1 MQVACLCPTDTFDY
15 ASIIEEIVRERTGED
30 ADFSRFRP
38 HRDEIPESL
47 EWDAV
52 VVTGSEYHVYD
63 RQRWVE
69 ASELFLRF
77 ALESETPVLGI
88 CYGHQLL
95 ADTLG
100 GVVAEMDEREMG
112 YREVAVTDRGRAS
125 GLFDGLDERF
135 RSFSSHLDHVRELPD
150 EAHVLAENEYGV
162 QAFRSGRFPAWG
174 IQFHPEYSR
183 EMADELLSNKD
194 MGEDERKAI
203 RSTFTDDNVA
213 AAERSRR
220 VFDAFF
226 ERV

>member
-1 MQVACLCPTDTFDY
+1 MQVACLCPTDTFEY
-15 ASIIEEIVRERTGED
+15 GSIIEDIVRERTGED
-30 ADFSRFRP
+30 VEFVPFRP

-47 EWDAV
+47 DWDAV

-77 ALESETPVLGI
+77 ALESDIPALGI

-100 GVVAEMDEREMG
+100 GVVAEMEEREMG
-112 YREVAVTDRGRAS
+112 YREVTVTDRGRAS
-125 GLFDGLDERF
+125 GLFGGLGERF
-135 RSFSSHLDHVRELPD
+135 RSFSSHLDHVRELPE
-150 EAHVLAENEYGV
+150 EAYVLAENEYGV

-183 EMADELLSNKD
+183 EMAEELLSNKD
-194 MGEDERKAI
+194 MSEDEREAV
-203 RSTFTDDNVA
+203 RSTFTEGNVA
-213 AAERSRR
+213 AAERSRAI
-220 VFDAFF
+220 FDTFF

>member
-1 MQVACLCPTDTFDY
+1 MQVACLCPTDTFEY
-15 ASIIEEIVRERTGED
+15 GSIIEEIVRERTGQET
-30 ADFSRFRP
+30 DFTAFRP

-47 EWDAV
+47 DWDAV

-112 YREVAVTDRGRAS
+112 YREVAVTDRGWGS
-125 GLFDGLDERF
+125 GLFEGLDERF
-135 RSFSSHLDHVRELPD
+135 RSFSSHLDHVRELP
-150 EAHVLAENEYGV
+150 EGAAVLAENEYGI
-162 QAFRSGRFPAWG
+162 QAFRSERFPAWG

-183 EMADELLSNKD
+183 EMAGELLSNKD
-194 MGEDERKAI
+194 MSEDEREAV
-203 RSTFTDDNVA
+203 RATFTDGNVA
-213 AAERSRR
+213 AAERSRT
-220 VFDAFF
+220 VFDNFF

>member
-1 MQVACLCPTDTFDY
+1 MQVACLCPTDTFEY
-15 ASIIEEIVRERTGED
+15 GSLIEDIVRVRTGED
-30 ADFSRFRP
+30 VEFVSFRT
-38 HRDEIPESL
+38 HRDEIPGSL
-47 EWDAV
+47 DWDAV

-77 ALESETPVLGI
+77 ALESEIPVLGI

-112 YREVAVTDRGRAS
+112 YREVAVTDRGRAC

-135 RSFSSHLDHVRELPD
+135 VSFSSHLDHVRELPEGAD
-150 EAHVLAENEYGV
+150 VLAENDYGV

-183 EMADELLSNKD
+183 EMAEELLSNKD
-194 MGEDERKAI
+194 MSKDEREAV
-203 RSTFTDDNVA
+203 RSTFTDENVV
-213 AAERSRR
+213 AAERSRA

-226 ERV
+226 DRV